1 MTDHH
6 IVTDDKKN
14 SLMWLNLGLNNPRS
28 NLILG
33 NPQKIGLGEP
43 LTEFR
48 VGVRFRLAVKAGV
61 GVRVGV
67 RLVLVLVLGLGLELV
82 QNEASYWLV

>member
-1 MTDHH
+1 M
-6 IVTDDKKN
+6 IKRN
-14 SLMWLNLGLNNPRS
+14 SLMWLNLGLNNPPS

-48 VGVRFRLAVKAGV
+48 VGVRFRIGVRFRLAVKAGV

-67 RLVLVLVLGLGLELV
+67 RLVLVLVLGLGLGLV

>member
-6 IVTDDKKN
+6 IVTDDKRN
-14 SLMWLNLGLNNPRS
+14 SLMWLNLGLSNPPS

-33 NPQKIGLGEP
+33 NPPKIGLGNP

-48 VGVRFRLAVKAGV
+48 VGVRFRLTVKAGV
-61 GVRVGV
+61 GVSVGV
-67 RLVLVLVLGLGLELV
+67 GVSSKQSFILARVR
-82 QNEASYWLV
+82 

>member
-1 MTDHH
+1 
-6 IVTDDKKN
+6 
-14 SLMWLNLGLNNPRS
+14 MWLNLGLSNPPS

-33 NPQKIGLGEP
+33 NPPKIGLGNP

-48 VGVRFRLAVKAGV
+48 VGVRFRLTVKAGV

-67 RLVLVLVLGLGLELV
+67 RLVLVLGLGLELELELV
-82 QNEASYWLV
+82 QNKASYWLA